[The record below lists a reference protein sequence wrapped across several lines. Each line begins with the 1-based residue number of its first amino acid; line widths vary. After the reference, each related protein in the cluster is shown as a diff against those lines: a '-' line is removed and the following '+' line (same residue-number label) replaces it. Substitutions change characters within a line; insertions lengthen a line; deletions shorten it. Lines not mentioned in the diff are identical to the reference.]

1 MSKKLHPRFFLAA
14 IVFLAAAG
22 CTAHIDHHGKLPDPE
37 QMAKIKPGVQDKE
50 EVLRLIGS
58 PSSIAVFDENT
69 WIYNYKVTESV
80 SFLTPREI
88 AQKLYLIHFDAQGKV
103 QEVREEDGHGH
114 DIVPV
119 RRATPN
125 PGDDRTFLQSIFGS
139 FGKKAK
145 KITDE
150 DKQKDD

>member
-1 MSKKLHPRFFLAA
+1 MEIILNFVWEAFMSKKLHPRFFLAA

-69 WIYNYKVTESV
+69 WIITIKLRKA
-80 SFLTPREI
+80 FL
-88 AQKLYLIHFDAQGKV
+88 F
-103 QEVREEDGHGH
+103 
-114 DIVPV
+114 
-119 RRATPN
+119 
-125 PGDDRTFLQSIFGS
+125 
-139 FGKKAK
+139 
-145 KITDE
+145 
-150 DKQKDD
+150 